1 MWPLL
6 GFFLLQIL
14 QDVET
19 MSNATDEHPLA
30 LLGEE
35 TKKLLKRDA
44 TVFMPVLSQW
54 NPQGVVVSASLL
66 HKLYGSKLVSS
77 STS

>member
-1 MWPLL
+1 MHPYT
-6 GFFLLQIL
+6 FSQIL

-35 TKKLLKRDA
+35 TRKLLKKDA
-44 TVFMPVLSQW
+44 TVFMPILSQW
-54 NPQGVVVSASLL
+54 HPQAVVVSASLL
-66 HKLYGSKLVSS
+66 HKLYGSKLV
-77 STS
+77 